1 MTLPMFWVV
10 INNGKK
16 KIKIMKTA
24 INIENL
30 KCGGCAST
38 IKKGLL
44 NIEGV
49 QQVDIDVENSIV
61 SIESINNNL
70 EAIKA
75 KLSKLGYP
83 EVGDKNTVLHKAK
96 SFVSCAVGRIDS

>member
-1 MTLPMFWVV
+1 MTTE
-10 INNGKK
+10 IQ
-16 KIKIMKTA
+16 
-24 INIENL
+24 IENL
-30 KCGGCAST
+30 KCGGCAAT

-44 NIEGV
+44 SLDAVEEV
-49 QQVDIDVENSIV
+49 TVDVENSIV
-61 SIESINNNL
+61 SITSDIDNL
-70 EAIKA
+70 KNVKE